1 MDMKTTSAKL
11 AHIRQNLWAVVILFV
26 APMGVWGQATG
37 PHAYGIKAVDTK
49 EAYLAAVKAD
59 SDQAMI
65 ELHDL
70 DPTIVY
76 ELGYASTHNFTG
88 APLYP
93 TDTKYTFMRRPAAK
107 ALLEVQ
113 RELRARGLGLKIWDA
128 YRPYS
133 VTVAFW
139 ERVHDE
145 RYVADPHKGSLHNRG
160 TAADLTIIELATG
173 KELKMPTG
181 WDAMND
187 SAHQGNMKLPADMIE
202 NRELLRS
209 VMTKHGF
216 EIFQTEWWHF
226 NWPHPE
232 HYDVLDIDFKTLSKL
247 VRHPHGKS
255 VH

>member
-1 MDMKTTSAKL
+1 MKITSDKL
-11 AHIRQNLWAVVILFV
+11 AHLAQNLVGGMLFFVVHTQTH
-26 APMGVWGQATG
+26 AQATG
-37 PHAYGIKAVDTK
+37 PHAYGIKVVDTK

-59 SDQAMI
+59 SNQAMI

-76 ELGYASTHNFTG
+76 ELGYAGTNNFTG
-88 APLYP
+88 QPLYP
-93 TDTKYTFMRRPAAK
+93 TDTKHTFMRRPAAM
-107 ALLEVQ
+107 ALAAVQ
-113 RELRARGLGLKIWDA
+113 KELREKGLGLKIWDA

-139 ERVHDE
+139 EKVHDE
-145 RYVADPHKGSLHNRG
+145 RFVADPHKGSYHNRG
-160 TAADLTIIELATG
+160 TATDLTIIELATG
-173 KELKMPTG
+173 KELRMPTG
-181 WDAMND
+181 WDTMND
-187 SAHQGNMKLPADMIE
+187 SAFQDNMNLPKDMID

-209 VMTKHGF
+209 VMVRHGF

-232 HYDVLDIDFKTLSKL
+232 RYDVLDIDFKTLYGL
-247 VRHPHGKS
+247 VRQRGGKS

>member
-1 MDMKTTSAKL
+1 MHKRRYKL
-11 AHIRQNLWAVVILFV
+11 THYRQFILTAMILFV
-26 APMGVWGQATG
+26 MGDGLRAQTTG
-37 PHAYGIKAVDTK
+37 PHAYGIHAVETP

-59 SDQAMI
+59 SNQAMI

-76 ELGYASTHNFTG
+76 ELGYAGTNNFTG
-88 APLYP
+88 QPLYP
-93 TDTKYTFMRRPAAK
+93 TDTKHTFMRRPAAM
-107 ALLEVQ
+107 ALAAVQ
-113 RELRARGLGLKIWDA
+113 KELREKGLGLKIWDA

-139 ERVHDE
+139 EKVHDE
-145 RYVADPHKGSLHNRG
+145 RFVADPHKGSYHNRG
-160 TAADLTIIELATG
+160 TATDLTIIELATG
-173 KELKMPTG
+173 KELRMPTG
-181 WDAMND
+181 WDTMND
-187 SAHQGNMKLPADMIE
+187 SAFQDNMNLPKDMID

-209 VMTKHGF
+209 VMVRHGF

-232 HYDVLDIDFKTLSKL
+232 RYDVLDIDFKTLYGL
-247 VRHPHGKS
+247 VRQRGGKS

>member
-1 MDMKTTSAKL
+1 MKLSTYKL
-11 AHIRQNLWAVVILFV
+11 AHLGQNLTAFMFLFV
-26 APMGVWGQATG
+26 FPFRSPAQATG
-37 PHAYGIKAVDTK
+37 THAYGIRAVDTK
-49 EAYLAAVKAD
+49 EAYLAAVRAD

-76 ELGYASTHNFTG
+76 ELGYASTRNFTG

-93 TDTKYTFMRRPAAK
+93 TDTKYTFMRRPAAL
-107 ALLEVQ
+107 ALLAVQ
-113 RELRARGLGLKIWDA
+113 KELRTKGLGLKIWDA
-128 YRPYS
+128 YRPYA

-160 TAADLTIIELATG
+160 TAADLTIIDLATG

-187 SAHQGNMKLPADMIE
+187 SAHQGNMNLPKDMID
-202 NRELLRS
+202 NREFFRS
-209 VMTKHGF
+209 VMERHGF

-232 HYDVLDIDFKTLSKL
+232 HYDVLDLDFKTLAQL
-247 VRHPHGKS
+247 VRRPGRKS

>member
-1 MDMKTTSAKL
+1 MDMQISSAKL
-11 AHIRQNLWAVVILFV
+11 AHIRQKLMMMAILF
-26 APMGVWGQATG
+26 ANITTLPAQTTG
-37 PHAYGIKAVDTK
+37 PHAYGIKAVETPA
-49 EAYLAAVKAD
+49 AYLAAVKAD

-76 ELGYASTHNFTG
+76 EIGYASTHNFTG
-88 APLYP
+88 QPLYP
-93 TDTKYTFMRRPAAK
+93 TDTKVTFMRRPAAM
-107 ALLEVQ
+107 ALMEVQ
-113 RELRARGLGLKIWDA
+113 KELKTKGLGLKIWDA

-145 RYVADPHKGSLHNRG
+145 RYVADPHKGSYHNRG

-181 WDAMND
+181 WDTMND
-187 SAHQGNMKLPADMIE
+187 SAHQGNMNLPKDMID

-209 VMTKHGF
+209 VMERHGF
-216 EIFQTEWWHF
+216 ELFQTEWWHF

-247 VRHPHGKS
+247 VRHPGGKS